1 MAAHEGAVSGRTVL
15 LALLF
20 ALMVLSIVM
29 CAYLVGRL
37 VGGQNM
43 GAFKAIGNL
52 LMTTGVIPKETAEAL
67 GPGGRVIGK
76 ASTPQKTK
84 NRQTASAASL
94 ACPTEDPI
102 EEAAPEDRAN
112 LDPLQAYDR
121 AAGKSS
127 LAQAS
132 NAGDLAASGPL
143 MIPTFVSARSAK
155 DAAAPG
161 SAAAAASGAA
171 APGAAAPGAAAA
183 AGAAGDAKQ
192 AAAAPPPPPIPHLA
206 VPPPAG
212 AAALPPPTL
221 YSVELGFFLSD
232 KAAGDFAAELQKRG
246 IAVNLVTETDES
258 GRSWTYVH
266 SGRFQDSVQA
276 FAYANELSQAD
287 NLPGQVVTEKAVPA
301 K

>member
-20 ALMVLSIVM
+20 AVMVLSIVL
-29 CAYLVGRL
+29 CAYLLGRI

-43 GAFKAIGNL
+43 SAFTAIGNL
-52 LMTTGVIPKETAEAL
+52 LVTTGVIPKESVEAL
-67 GPGGRVIGK
+67 GPAGRVAGK
-76 ASTPQKTK
+76 SAAPQKTK
-84 NRQTASAASL
+84 GRQTASAAAL
-94 ACPTEDPI
+94 ACPTEDPVA
-102 EEAAPEDRAN
+102 EVTAADADG

-121 AAGKSS
+121 AAGRNA
-127 LAQAS
+127 LAAA
-132 NAGDLAASGPL
+132 NAGDLASSRPL
-143 MIPTFVSARSAK
+143 MFPTFVPARPAVE
-155 DAAAPG
+155 AAAPPAAA
-161 SAAAAASGAA
+161 SAAA
-171 APGAAAPGAAAA
+171 PAA
-183 AGAAGDAKQ
+183 AGAAGAAAADAGKQ
-192 AAAAPPPPPIPHLA
+192 AAAAPPPPPIPHLS
-206 VPPPAG
+206 VPAPEG

-232 KAAGDFAAELQKRG
+232 KSAEDFAAELQKRG
-246 IAVNLVTETDES
+246 IAVNLVTETDPA
-258 GRSWTYVH
+258 GRSWTYVR